1 MQHGEE
7 QPATGE
13 MSIDCRPSL
22 QKPSI
27 NHDLMPPVSSR
38 SPLLLSSFFSRPLS
52 PSVCNAG
59 IKPSGYWRSPKT
71 SDIRSLFFQ
80 RTKAIGGMDR
90 PVSQT
95 VHFLANKSW
104 VCSVSSSQ
112 PPSLSLSLERTADE
126 RERKRGLIPH
136 SPRPQTTVTR
146 PLTPFA
152 RVTPVKI
159 VSLTTLLLQ

>member
-1 MQHGEE
+1 M
-7 QPATGE
+7 PNSNAGE

-27 NHDLMPPVSSR
+27 NHDLMPLVSSR
-38 SPLLLSSFFSRPLS
+38 SPLPLSSFFSRPLS
-52 PSVCNAG
+52 PSVCTAG
-59 IKPSGYWRSPKT
+59 IKPSGYWRSPKPRT
-71 SDIRSLFFQ
+71 SAAFLSSRQRPSAGWIGRSAIQSISWQIKVGSVRFQ
-80 RTKAIGGMDR
+80 V
-90 PVSQT
+90 PS
-95 VHFLANKSW
+95 
-104 VCSVSSSQ
+104 
-112 PPSLSLSLERTADE
+112 PSLSLSLPLERTADE

-159 VSLTTLLLQ
+159 VSLTELLLQ